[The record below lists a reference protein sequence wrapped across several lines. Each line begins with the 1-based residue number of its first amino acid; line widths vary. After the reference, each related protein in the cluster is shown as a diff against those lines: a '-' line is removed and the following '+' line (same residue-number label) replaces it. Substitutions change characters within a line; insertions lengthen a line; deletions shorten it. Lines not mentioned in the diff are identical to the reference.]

1 MLRDQ
6 SILGPFFLFAT
17 YTGVLLWLSGL
28 FAGWAD
34 NAFTVRQLYAA
45 LASNPRRIRRHG
57 INGTRRRAD
66 WWRDNIAGLA
76 GSIGLGILLGLTPVV
91 HAFFGVPMEV
101 RHVTLSTGQVAAATF
116 SLGWAAMGE
125 TPFWL
130 AIAGLALIGALNVGV
145 SFGLAL
151 RVAMRAVDISAA
163 DRARV
168 YREIR
173 ARLLEHPGEFLWPP
187 SYPRDRFR
195 LRPGPHLN
203 WAQEANAAE
212 HRLR

>member
-1 MLRDQ
+1 M
-6 SILGPFFLFAT
+6 
-17 YTGVLLWLSGL
+17 
-28 FAGWAD
+28 
-34 NAFTVRQLYAA
+34 
-45 LASNPRRIRRHG
+45 
-57 INGTRRRAD
+57 
-66 WWRDNIAGLA
+66 
-76 GSIGLGILLGLTPVV
+76 
-91 HAFFGVPMEV
+91 
-101 RHVTLSTGQVAAATF
+101 TLSTGQVAAATF

-187 SYPRDRFR
+187 RTPVTGSALDQVRT
-195 LRPGPHLN
+195 
-203 WAQEANAAE
+203 
-212 HRLR
+212 